1 MIGCFR
7 SHYGQIRVLI
17 VRKVQYVLNVQEIQ
31 RAKDV
36 TSVAMDTLGS
46 QAIVKLTT
54 VIRECCISFLSL

>member
-7 SHYGQIRVLI
+7 SHYGQIRVPI

-46 QAIVKLTT
+46 QAIVKLTI
-54 VIRECCISFLSL
+54 VIRECCIFFLSL